1 MTGNE
6 YYDNRY
12 KTRIENCYS
21 KLNNKKQL
29 KTLKGFEK
37 YMAIDGTLISTR
49 MNYVGRIVT
58 FLNKVDKELKDIEF
72 ADYVDYLS
80 LYQDKTSSYQIQIY
94 TALKRF
100 SEYLSYSKITKADY
114 MENVKRPKDRESIET
129 KQKREK
135 SFLTEKELE
144 KFLLRVTCG
153 MNVKE
158 SPTQKTVQARDHA
171 LIMILLGTGL
181 RCSAVS
187 KLDISDVDLE
197 SGKIQV
203 TEKRGKVRTCYL
215 SEDIITILKTWLDE
229 RNNFVTEESDN
240 ALFLSSEGNRL
251 NDKRINKI
259 IEKYGEGIKKG
270 VHLSPHKLRATY
282 GTMIYKKTGDI
293 YLTKNC
299 MGHSD
304 ISTTMLYVR
313 GQEEQAQKKAA
324 EVMAGVL
331 F

>member
-6 YYDNRY
+6 YYDNKY
-12 KTRIENCYS
+12 KKRIDNCYS
-21 KLNNKKQL
+21 KLNNRDQV
-29 KTLKGFEK
+29 KTLENFEK
-37 YMAIDGTLISTR
+37 YMAIEGVLVSTR

-58 FLNKVDKELKDIEF
+58 FLNAMNKEIKDIDF
-72 ADYVDYLS
+72 ADYVDYLNT
-80 LYQDKTSSYQIQIY
+80 YQDKTSSYRIQIY

-100 SEYLSYSKITKADY
+100 SEYLCYAKIIDTDY
-114 MENVKRPKDRESIET
+114 MENVKRPKDSESMET
-129 KQKREK
+129 KQRREK
-135 SFLTEKELE
+135 SFLSEKELE
-144 KFLLRVTCG
+144 KFLLNVTCG
-153 MNVKE
+153 VGVKE
-158 SPTQKTVQARDHA
+158 SPTHKTVQTRDHA
-171 LIMILLGTGL
+171 LVMILLGTGL

-187 KLDISDVDLE
+187 KLDINDVDFE

-203 TEKRGKVRTCYL
+203 TEKRGKIRTCFL
-215 SEDIITILKTWLDE
+215 SEDIISILKIWLEE
-229 RNNFVTEESDN
+229 RNNFVTKETDN
-240 ALFLSSEGNRL
+240 ALFLSSKGNRL
-251 NDKRINKI
+251 TDKNINKI
-259 IEKYGEGIKKG
+259 IAKYGDGIKKG

-324 EVMAGVL
+324 EVMASVL